1 MPIHLKFEISNFRI
15 GTPGEFRILNGRSTM
30 EDQELTATREL
41 EPPPEQTRAQDQE
54 QERRLVLRVLRR
66 WEELRG
72 VRSFPVR
79 EEILPDTMGDDWRCC
94 FLLDLDGTGGA
105 EFLHVGD
112 ALEASAWNPPVRKL
126 SECPDGTLLKMAT
139 AFHPRIIDK
148 RIPISI
154 GASGQHNGRAIL
166 FRAIMLP
173 LSHDSV
179 RIDGLLGAANFRET
193 VGDKT

>member
-1 MPIHLKFEISNFRI
+1 MQDQDQ
-15 GTPGEFRILNGRSTM
+15 TPM
-30 EDQELTATREL
+30 REL
-41 EPPPEQTRAQDQE
+41 EASPEPARSQEQE

-79 EEILPDTMGDDWRCC
+79 EEIVSGTMGDDWPCC
-94 FLLDLDGTGGA
+94 FLLDLDGAGGP
-105 EFLHVGD
+105 EFHHVGD
-112 ALEASAWNPPVRKL
+112 ALEASSWNPPVRKL

-154 GASGQHNGRAIL
+154 GASGQHNGRTIL

-179 RIDGLLGAANFRET
+179 RIDALLGAANFRET
-193 VGDKT
+193 VGDRT

>member
-1 MPIHLKFEISNFRI
+1 
-15 GTPGEFRILNGRSTM
+15 M
-30 EDQELTATREL
+30 EDQDQAPMREI
-41 EPPPEQTRAQDQE
+41 EPPPEQTLSQEQE

-79 EEILPDTMGDDWRCC
+79 EEIDPSTMGDDWPCC
-94 FLLDLDGTGGA
+94 FVLDLDSPGGP
-105 EFLHVGD
+105 EFHHVGT
-112 ALEASAWNPPVRKL
+112 ALEATAWNPPVRKL

-154 GASGQHNGRAIL
+154 GASGQHNGRTIL
-166 FRAIMLP
+166 FRAILLP

-193 VGDKT
+193 VGERT